1 MGHRLHGRRVGSTYW
16 SLDITGGGV
25 IDRSMDRY
33 LTPDQSPRRLT
44 QQMMVS
50 WGVGTL
56 GPVTVL
62 TATNALLLRFMTDFY
77 GLAAGMAA
85 SLIAISKFYDVFADV
100 GMGIVSDRTV
110 TRWGRRRP
118 FLILGAMLLVISV
131 VAIFAAPPFVSLQT
145 RTIYMGA
152 ILIFYAT
159 AYSVFNIPYMAMP
172 GEMSGSYHERTEL
185 MTWRVYAVGL
195 STIIATVCGPIL
207 LDAFGGK
214 ARAYAGMSLV
224 FAPIVLGAGIV
235 TFYGTARA
243 PATTR
248 PLHGPGFLN
257 QMASAFSNRPFV
269 ALIVVKFITLMSL
282 GLQSIF
288 PFFFQRILGV
298 SNSVLG
304 YYFLCQSVMLLGAA
318 TPWRWLSL
326 RIGKKATFMIA
337 LALSVPI
344 WISWQFAGHGEPAPL
359 IYLRGLVVGASGS
372 GVILMGQ
379 SMLPDTMAYD
389 YQRTGLRREG
399 IFAALYTTVE
409 KLSGA
414 LGVALVG
421 AVLSAFGYIQSRG
434 ATVVQPASA
443 LWAIRFIMAW
453 IPTFITMLGMVALL
467 AYNLDEAKLTGIV
480 EPPADPIPPPA

>member
-1 MGHRLHGRRVGSTYW
+1 
-16 SLDITGGGV
+16 
-25 IDRSMDRY
+25 
-33 LTPDQSPRRLT
+33 
-44 QQMMVS
+44 MVS
-50 WGVGTL
+50 WGIGTL

-77 GLAAGMAA
+77 GVAA
-85 SLIAISKFYDVFADV
+85 SVGALLIAISKFYDVFADV
-100 GMGIVSDRTV
+100 GMGVVSDRTI

-118 FLILGAMLLVISV
+118 FLILGAALLALSV
-131 VAIFAAPPFVSLQT
+131 VGIFAAPAFANAST
-145 RTIYMGA
+145 RVIYMGA

-207 LDAFGGK
+207 LDAFGGG
-214 ARAYAGMSLV
+214 ARAYGGMSLV
-224 FAPIVLGAGIV
+224 FAPIVIAAGFV
-235 TFYGTARA
+235 TFYGTATA

-248 PLHGPGFLN
+248 SLHEYGFVK
-257 QMASAFSNRPFV
+257 QMTSAFSNRPFV
-269 ALIVVKFITLMSL
+269 ALIVVKFVTLMSL

-298 SNSVLG
+298 SNTVLG
-304 YYFLCQSVMLLGAA
+304 YYFLCQSVMMLAAA
-318 TPWRWLSL
+318 TPWRWLSR

-337 LALSVPI
+337 LALSLPV
-344 WISWQFAGHGEPAPL
+344 WISWQFAAHGEPVAL
-359 IYLRGLVVGASGS
+359 IYLRGILLGVCGS
-372 GVILMGQ
+372 GIILMGQ

-389 YQRTGLRREG
+389 FQRTGLRREG

-421 AVLSAFGYIQSRG
+421 AILSAFGYIQSRG
-434 ATVVQPASA
+434 GQVAQPASA
-443 LWAIRFIMAW
+443 LWAIRFIMTW
-453 IPTFITMLGMVALL
+453 IPTTITLVGMAALS
-467 AYNLDEAKLTGIV
+467 AYSLDENRLTGV
-480 EPPADPIPPPA
+480 HEPPTDPIPES